1 MGDEDS
7 WKRWRRL
14 REEGLAAEHG
24 WLTVTSY
31 QWLPESPGPL
41 EGLPGLWS
49 AGPAGPGDGK
59 YDAGIPVARLTAAA
73 ADGLVDGDGPG
84 APVVGTLVRAVG
96 EGESVHWVRHG
107 STLVELGLRGG
118 RYMVRTRERD
128 SAARAAFRGIPTFA
142 YAPEWVLRGRFEP
155 YPTEREVDV
164 ASFRA
169 DTRLTVLLA
178 GEVVFESGGRE
189 YRLAAAEAANGGLTV
204 AFHDT
209 TNGVDTPAWRFLP
222 LQPPAPDP
230 AGGWSVDL
238 DFNRALDYPFAFTGY
253 AVCPAPPEGNR
264 LDFAVTAGEKSPQQ
278 PLP

>member
-1 MGDEDS
+1 MGDEES

-31 QWLPESPGPL
+31 QWLPGSPGRL

-49 AGPAGPGDGK
+49 AGPAGAEDGK
-59 YDAGIPVARLTAAA
+59 YDAGTPVARLSATA

-96 EGESVHWVRHG
+96 EDESVHWVRHG

-128 SAARAAFRGIPTFA
+128 SAARAAFRGVPTFA

-155 YPTEREVDV
+155 YPTEREVAVD
-164 ASFRA
+164 SIRA

-178 GEVVFESGGRE
+178 GDVVFGIGGRE
-189 YRLAAAEAANGGLTV
+189 YRLAAEESATGGLTV
-204 AFHDT
+204 AFRDA

-230 AGGWSVDL
+230 AGGWTVDL
-238 DFNRALDYPFAFTGY
+238 DFNRTLDYPFAFTGH
-253 AVCPAPPEGNR
+253 AVCPVPPEGNR
-264 LDFAVTAGEKSPQQ
+264 LDLAVTAGEKSPE
-278 PLP
+278 PPGA